1 MLRKE
6 IGLIKTYTAANLQD
20 AHIVLGLL
28 ASCGIKARILNAN
41 AQGGLGEIPFTS
53 AYPELWL
60 DDARDAARAQTIIAE
75 FERPPRGDPPRRCPS
90 CREESPARFEVCWKC
105 GSVIATD

>member
-1 MLRKE
+1 MLCKE
-6 IGLIKTYTAANLQD
+6 IGLIKAYTAANLQD

-28 ASCGIKARILNAN
+28 ASSGIKARVLNAN

-60 DDARDAARAQTIIAE
+60 EDARDAARARTIIAE
-75 FERPPRGDPPRRCPS
+75 FERPQRGDAQRRCPS
-90 CREESPARFEVCWKC
+90 CREENPARFEVCWKC
-105 GSVIATD
+105 GSVMTTD